1 MVFRISTVPAG
12 RAGNFFVVKR
22 QCFEL
27 TLRFPNNEF
36 HFFITS
42 EDKESYYA
50 SSVHGSCVQL
60 CWAEL
65 FFLSVFC

>member
-1 MVFRISTVPAG
+1 MSGISTVPAG
-12 RAGNFFVVKR
+12 RAGNFFVAKR

-36 HFFITS
+36 QFFFITS

-50 SSVHGSCVQL
+50 SSVHGSCVL
-60 CWAEL
+60 FCWAGL
-65 FFLSVFC
+65 FYLSMFC